1 MSIIQLALAVR
12 MDLFL
17 CHYVFVQET
26 GAIIRERNEVGLGS
40 LGLWRQ
46 QVHSQRA
53 VALLV
58 VQVSPASRACV
69 GQQMSSLGFYLGSH
83 DPRFFTAFR

>member
-1 MSIIQLALAVR
+1 MSIIQLALVVR
-12 MDLFL
+12 RDLFL
-17 CHYVFVQET
+17 RRYVFVQET
-26 GAIIRERNEVGLGS
+26 GAVIGEVSEVGLGC

-58 VQVSPASRACV
+58 VQVSPAPRVCV
-69 GQQMSSLGFYLGSH
+69 GQQMNSLGFYLGSR
-83 DPRFFTAFR
+83 D